1 MNMQNTGIMG
11 RFYVIA
17 DWVYKFSFANIIWT
31 VCNLPIFFIVLNLLM
46 ADEIG
51 VIVVLFGLL
60 IMLSPF
66 VFFPTTMALFSIV
79 HQFIQKEDVKL
90 FADFWQYTRLNY
102 KKGMKIGVISTIF
115 WTVLL
120 IDFFYVMGTG
130 NITYTY
136 VFIVLGFFAL
146 IYNLHLLS
154 GAVTIDSKVH
164 QLLKQV
170 GIIMFGHPLLSMSL
184 GMLSLTFVYVM
195 TQWLPFLIPFF
206 SGSILVFLALLV
218 FIKIHTSSIK
228 LEKH

>member
-1 MNMQNTGIMG
+1 MQNSGIMG

-17 DWVYKFSFANIIWT
+17 DWIYKFSLANIIWT
-31 VCNLPIFFIVLNLLM
+31 VSNIPIFFIALNLLM

-66 VFFPTTMALFSIV
+66 VFFPSTIALFSVV
-79 HQFIQKEDVKL
+79 HQFIKKEDVKL
-90 FADFWQYTRLNY
+90 LSDFWRYYRGSY
-102 KKGMKIGVISTIF
+102 KKSMKIGVISTVF
-115 WTVLL
+115 WAVLL
-120 IDFFYVMGTG
+120 LDFFYVMETG
-130 NITYTY
+130 NITLSY

-146 IYNLHLLS
+146 IYNLHVLS
-154 GAVTIDSKVH
+154 GAVTIESRVR

-195 TQWLPFLIPFF
+195 TQWLSFLIPFF